1 VNSDQPDAVVSCLTA
16 GSFALFPHTVTGGLH
31 PTIAVPSRLHYK
43 PSVARP
49 LAGLRLA
56 VKDIIDL
63 KGVHTTG
70 GCRAYREL
78 YPPRNKTAP
87 ALQRLIDLG
96 AIVVGKTRT
105 GQFAFGTAP
114 MDSLDYFSNL
124 NPRGDGHQSQSG
136 SSGGSAGAVAAYYW
150 IDFAIG
156 TDSEF
161 AGIPRECH
169 SLFLTSMI
177 ATGSIRGPA
186 NVYGV
191 FAMRPTHGIL
201 PTENILP
208 QSPSALIPQTFFF
221 WAMLTEKKVTSWTAR
236 GCYAA
241 TLARFAE

>member
-1 VNSDQPDAVVSCLTA
+1 MIPANPSAMVSFLTA
-16 GSFALFPHTVTGGLH
+16 GSFDLFPHNVTGGLH
-31 PTIAVPSRLHYK
+31 PTVAVPSRLYYK

-63 KGVHTTG
+63 KGLHTTG

-78 YPPRNKTAP
+78 YPPRSKTAP

-105 GQFAFGTAP
+105 GQFAFGTP
-114 MDSLDYFSNL
+114 LMDSLDYFSNL

-136 SSGGSAGAVAAYYW
+136 SSGGSAGAVAAYDW

-161 AGIPRECH
+161 YRHPTGVTCSVSDLEGSHWKHPRSRKRLWALCH
-169 SLFLTSMI
+169 AAHAWRTSD
-177 ATGSIRGPA
+177 GE
-186 NVYGV
+186 Y
-191 FAMRPTHGIL
+191 
-201 PTENILP
+201 
-208 QSPSALIPQTFFF
+208 PSAKPVSTSFLSLLSFFF
-221 WAMLTEKKVTSWTAR
+221 
-236 GCYAA
+236 
-241 TLARFAE
+241 